1 MPKIF
6 DRNIDTVIFLIA
18 LLVIFALVKALT
30 LLPSRYYFTF
40 SQIVGPQNQTQFLAS
55 PELPSPAAFCRAL
68 HVKESESQ
76 IRETVSLTEREV
88 GLLEPCG
95 ELNAMHNVQYQVF
108 YTYDIVDGQHLNS
121 DAYNAALDR
130 LISYLKNNEAIIK
143 GAMLQNGVVPENSLS
158 NLTAIDIENILVQ
171 DNYLNISSIINYLA
185 GNETP
190 SSYSVYDT
198 LRNATELGSL
208 VDDVENQAAVDQQ
221 GLRSR
226 PEWVKR
232 AETFRKTQLASQHEE
247 IQAAILAQDKYL
259 FWPAV
264 LLKMAPAFV
273 GAFLIGLWRPERAI
287 FDAPVAAGVVAF
299 LFCWP
304 IMVLWDVIVASEW
317 KSLRPQFFALYL
329 SYVLSYFFTARLGVT
344 AAIWAKKSRVSEGVR
359 ANLDFGKIVA
369 TLLTT
374 LITTSATALITWSFA
389 NAGQ

>member
-6 DRNIDTVIFLIA
+6 DRNIDAVIFLIS

-88 GLLEPCG
+88 ELLEPCG
-95 ELNAMHNVQYQVF
+95 ELNAMHDVQYQVF

-121 DAYNAALDR
+121 DGYNAALDR
-130 LISYLKNNEAIIK
+130 LISFLKNNEAIIK

-171 DNYLNISSIINYLA
+171 DNYLNIPNIINYLA
-185 GNETP
+185 GNQA
-190 SSYSVYDT
+190 SDSYAVYDT

-208 VDDVENQAAVDQQ
+208 VGDVENQAAIDQQ

-232 AETFRKTQLASQHEE
+232 AETFRRTQLASQHEE

-287 FDAPVAAGVVAF
+287 FDAPIAAGVVAF

-304 IMVLWDVIVASEW
+304 IIALWDVIVASEW
-317 KSLRPQFFALYL
+317 KSLRPQFLALYL
-329 SYVLSYFFTARLGVT
+329 SYVLAYFFSARLGVT